1 VNHTL
6 LPLATAT
13 RCNCGAAVL
22 LTELPTFALPHRWQ
36 ASCGDCLEPVEDAH
50 PLSLVV
56 GYGESPSEALWNWQD
71 SHDEAWQ
78 AGLALTPAGRELTV
92 VVDVWRQADAEARRQ
107 AGWFR
112 CVDDTPEGRV
122 VFWAPNR
129 FATAR
134 FAPAEMG
141 TGT

>member
-1 VNHTL
+1 MSYVS
-6 LPLATAT
+6 PIATAT
-13 RCNCGAAVL
+13 RCNCGAPVQ

-36 ASCGDCLEPVEDAH
+36 ASCGDCLEPTEDAH

-56 GYGESPSEALWNWQD
+56 GYGETTTEALWNWQD
-71 SHDEAWQ
+71 CHDGAW
-78 AGLALTPAGRELTV
+78 AASLALTAAGRDLTV
-92 VVDVWRQADAEARRQ
+92 VVPVWRQADAEALRQ

-112 CVDDTPEGRV
+112 RVDDTPEGRV

-129 FATAR
+129 FETANQVT
-134 FAPAEMG
+134 AEMG